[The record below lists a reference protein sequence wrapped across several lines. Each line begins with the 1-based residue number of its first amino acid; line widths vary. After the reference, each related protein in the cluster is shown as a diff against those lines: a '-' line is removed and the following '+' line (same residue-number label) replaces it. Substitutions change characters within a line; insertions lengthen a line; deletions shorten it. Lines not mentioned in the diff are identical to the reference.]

1 MSFEKTSIKQR
12 LDQLEKHLSEE
23 NPALI
28 DAVKSFRQL
37 DKVGHKTGLL
47 AEDDS
52 FATRITWWPL
62 ISVLGTFSAG
72 KSTFINHYIG
82 EQIQR
87 SGNQAVDDKFTV
99 LCYSHE
105 AAPHALPGVALDSDP
120 RFPLYRISED
130 IESVATGEGKRID
143 SYLQMKTTTCETLRG
158 KTIIDSPGFDADAQR
173 TSTLRITDHIITLSD
188 LVLVLFDARHPEPGA
203 MRDTLDHLVSNTI
216 NRPDAGKFLY
226 ILNQIDTA
234 AREDNPEEVIA
245 AWQRAL
251 GERGLTAGRFY
262 TIYSP
267 DAAVPIEDAQLRQ
280 RFESKRDKDL
290 LEIHSRMDQVG
301 IERAYR
307 IVASLDHTAR
317 EIEQKAMPSLV
328 ELMRRWYKRTLV
340 LDAVT
345 VAFLLLLYIGVSLGI
360 GFNPLDIAPAIA
372 GNCILSA
379 SIAVVLLAIIHF
391 GMRELA
397 AKTLLGAARKA
408 SEALDGKL
416 DLVGAFRKSTRMM
429 RIIISRRPAGWGSFT
444 RKRLKRVREENDR
457 IVQMLNDRFTNPSG
471 AGQAA
476 DTVTE
481 TNTQPEPVSE
491 KLEVQ
496 EKDESMEFKLD
507 EILETENREKDK

>member
-12 LDQLEKHLSEE
+12 LDQLEKHLSVE

-188 LVLVLFDARHPEPGA
+188 LVLVLFDARHP
-203 MRDTLDHLVSNTI
+203 
-216 NRPDAGKFLY
+216 
-226 ILNQIDTA
+226 QIDTA

-290 LEIHSRMDQVG
+290 LEIHSRMDQVD

-372 GNCILSA
+372 GNWILSA

-496 EKDESMEFKLD
+496 EKDESMEFNLD